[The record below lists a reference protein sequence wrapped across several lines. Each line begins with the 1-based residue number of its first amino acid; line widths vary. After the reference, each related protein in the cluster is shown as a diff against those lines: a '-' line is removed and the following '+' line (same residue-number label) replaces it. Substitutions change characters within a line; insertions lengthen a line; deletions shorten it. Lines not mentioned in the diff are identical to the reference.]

1 MLRIV
6 PLTLKEANAL
16 VRDKHRHHKPVVGAR
31 WSIGVESDG
40 NVVGAAIVGR
50 PVARMTNQYRIAEVT
65 RLVTDGTK
73 NACSILYAC
82 AARICREMGFSE
94 IRTAILE
101 SESGHSLKVS
111 GWKFSHWTDGGD
123 WNRPSR
129 GGRRTDQPMCR
140 KQIWKKILKRDSNQG
155 PEVKA
160 PVIEEDICPSCYCG
174 ISCCECDSNQ
184 EGSEG

>member
-6 PLTLKEANAL
+6 PITLKEANDL
-16 VRDKHRHHKPVVGAR
+16 VKDKHRHHKPVVGAR
-31 WSIGVESDG
+31 WSIGVENDG
-40 NVVGAAIVGR
+40 KLVGAAIVGR
-50 PVARMTNQYRIAEVT
+50 PVARMTDQYRIAEVT

-82 AARICREMGFSE
+82 AARICREMGFDHVQ
-94 IRTAILE
+94 TAILE

-111 GWKFSHWTDGGD
+111 GWEFSHWTDGGD

-140 KQIWKKILKRDSNQG
+140 KQVWKKSLRAFHSQ
-155 PEVKA
+155 PSVK
-160 PVIEEDICPSCYCG
+160 EK
-174 ISCCECDSNQ
+174 
-184 EGSEG
+184 